1 MTVAA
6 QQRRDLHNISVDSS
20 LAAEGLCGLTHLP
33 TGRVCRLP
41 YLHAGPCD
49 LRPRLTGADASDQPI
64 TDSSL
69 SRHLQTRRSP
79 DDEDAPRGPGTCAQQ
94 PRPQAS

>member
-49 LRPRLTGADASDQPI
+49 LRPRLTGAAASEPTNHRLQPE
-64 TDSSL
+64 
-69 SRHLQTRRSP
+69 QTP
-79 DDEDAPRGPGTCAQQ
+79 ANPKEP
-94 PRPQAS
+94 